1 MLHIRRVKFYRS
13 LLYFR
18 PGWCRR
24 LVFQIQ
30 RVNCAYQLLH
40 DVVTLC
46 DLQVVISQSAWEP
59 TLAVFTQGFPRSS
72 SLPADSSG
80 PHQFCLGPPL
90 HCRGPRRNTH
100 QHTFNKWLGS
110 PPSGQRSRCWP
121 LHLIYRGSQIC
132 SAPLDPVQ
140 HLFSH
145 QGMLCWRGAAMPLYR
160 LALPSRGS
168 GEDEVWDCQRQ
179 KRKL

>member
-1 MLHIRRVKFYRS
+1 MPHIRRVKLYCSPS
-13 LLYFR
+13 LLLAGLMQKTCFS
-18 PGWCRR
+18 
-24 LVFQIQ
+24 
-30 RVNCAYQLLH
+30 NSAYQLLH
-40 DVVTLC
+40 KCRDTLC
-46 DLQVVISQSAWEP
+46 FVGCKISQSVWAP
-59 TLAVFTQGFPRSS
+59 TVFSRGFPRSS
-72 SLPADSSG
+72 SLPVGSSG

-90 HCRGPRRNTH
+90 HCRGPRRNTQ

-110 PPSGQRSRCWP
+110 PPSGQRSRRWP

-168 GEDEVWDCQRQ
+168 GEDEVWDSQRQ
-179 KRKL
+179 KSTL

>member
-1 MLHIRRVKFYRS
+1 MLHVGRVKFYCS
-13 LLYFR
+13 LPFFR
-18 PGWCRR
+18 QGWRTR

-30 RVNCAYQLLH
+30 HVDCANQLLH

-46 DLQVVISQSAWEP
+46 ALWVAISWSAGAP
-59 TLAVFTQGFPRSS
+59 TPALFSQGFPRSS
-72 SLPADSSG
+72 SLPVDSWG
-80 PHQFCLGPPL
+80 PHQFCL
-90 HCRGPRRNTH
+90 GPRRNTH

-168 GEDEVWDCQRQ
+168 GEDEVWDSQRQ
-179 KRKL
+179 KSKL